1 MMEKRQGFAAGLA
14 KAFLWCY
21 SGFTFFLL
29 IYLVYNS
36 FRTKQD
42 FLGNTLGVPE
52 EFTLE
57 NYARIIFKD
66 HFFRYFANS
75 VIILVVSLA
84 LLILISS
91 LTAYGIAHYSFPMKR
106 AVRIFFLIGMMFP
119 VQLGVVPIFLLMNS
133 LGLVDNLLSVILVAA
148 TGISMPVFML
158 TNYFSRLPREIY
170 EAAVIDGAGE
180 WTAFFRVMFPMAQPV
195 VMAVCI
201 TNSVSIWNQFF
212 MPLIFLQSDVKKT
225 VPLLVTKF
233 TNNLVM
239 NVDSALAVSVL
250 ATVPILILFIIFS
263 QNIIDGITAGAVKG

>member
-148 TGISMPVFML
+148 TGISMPVFMF